1 MGPNTPVHA
10 ISDAVEMYHPE
21 LVWLAV
27 KSQLQGRELTD
38 LVRLTEE
45 LLQERIVVL
54 VGGREVERTRDEW
67 PDEVKMLFSMTDLHG
82 YAGSVAEERRG
93 QIA

>member
-10 ISDAVEMYHPE
+10 ISDAVDMYHPD

-27 KSQLQGRELTD
+27 KSRLQGRELAD
-38 LVRLTEE
+38 LAKLADE

-67 PDEVKMLFSMTDLHG
+67 PDDVKMLFSMTDLHR
-82 YAGSVAEERRG
+82 YAESAAEERRG
-93 QIA
+93 QLA